1 MHARGYMKL
10 TFVVFLHIV
19 YGAKVKKAHD
29 HAATM
34 AAELRVVLGKL
45 KRRLREHANKGDLS
59 LSQMAVLGYLDREGP
74 STVTTL
80 ARAEGVRPQSMGA
93 TVATLEEAGFVSGTP
108 HPADGRQIV
117 LSLTAAA
124 GEWIRVSRAA
134 REDWLSQSIRS
145 HLSPIEQEEL
155 AKAADLLR
163 RIVD

>member
-1 MHARGYMKL
+1 
-10 TFVVFLHIV
+10 
-19 YGAKVKKAHD
+19 
-29 HAATM
+29 M

-93 TVATLEEAGFVSGTP
+93 TVAALEESGLVRGTQ
-108 HPADGRQIV
+108 HPADGRQTV

-124 GEWIRVSRAA
+124 DEWIKTSRAA
-134 REDWLSQSIRS
+134 REDWLAQAIRS
-145 HLSPIEQEEL
+145 HLSSAEQGEL
-155 AKAADLLR
+155 TKAAALLK
-163 RIVD
+163 RIVG